1 MIPLQLTLEGLYSY
15 QKRQT
20 IDFQTLTEAG
30 LFGIF
35 GQVGSGKSSIL
46 EAISF
51 ALYGETERL
60 HSRDNRAYNMMNLKS
75 NRSYIEFDFIN
86 FENKKFRATREFKR
100 NSKNFEDVK
109 ASAVLYEWKNDTWVT
124 LETTKADEIIGLTY
138 ANFKR
143 TIIIPQGQFKEFLE
157 LGAKDRTVMMKEIF
171 GLERFDLQY
180 KIADLSNENKS
191 KTGFLEGQLQGYEEI
206 NEEHIS
212 RQKEIVKQQTEI
224 YNSITLEFKD
234 LEKKYLQQTT
244 LKADFE
250 LLGHKTELLKKL
262 EIQKI
267 EVDVLEKKTE
277 KYDQVF
283 KVFNPLL
290 SEKLKLEKL
299 QAVQV
304 EDQMQQKKI
313 LEKIEGEFTRVKKD
327 LETISPQFK
336 ALEENKIQEHDLN
349 LIVQMLAFSEEIK
362 KVKDRTK
369 NGGEKVNEVINEQVL
384 LEEKIALFT
393 KNSDDLKAKRIDA
406 DVLLNV
412 GKWFSTNQYLKESFL
427 NQSQK
432 VIDCKANIQQ
442 ISEELKSLKINE
454 KTYLED
460 FKSKM
465 ELLENQKKN
474 LNDQRNHLEVQQKL
488 AHFSTELHDGE
499 SCPLCGALD
508 HPNIV
513 EFTDV
518 KAEIE
523 NVESQLRDLEVEQK
537 AHHNES
543 SAIEKMLERKK
554 IFENQL
560 VAEEEV
566 CEKIKLNQKNH
577 LNAFEWKEFH
587 AENEAEFEQKRKEAI
602 HLEKQIEELSLK
614 ISVEQKNRQNSQQ
627 NLDKFK
633 KALQDLQLQ
642 ENKVE
647 TQISSNQSNLKFL
660 NWNDFK
666 DENRVKIE
674 ENLAQL
680 RISNRETEENY
691 QLLTRKE
698 TELSPKLAAQKAI
711 VDQLEKRIS
720 EIENE
725 IFSHHLLL
733 NEALLSLQFDT
744 VSDVQKILAEEIKVL
759 ENREKIHHF
768 KMEFGILTNSISELS
783 LKLKD
788 FTFDIEEFA
797 RLENDFETKKGET
810 QSAGETL
817 AKLKGEIDRL
827 EIEFK
832 KKEVLLKDL
841 DQLKKRAENL
851 KVMTNLF
858 KGAGF
863 VQYASSIYLRQLCDH
878 ANIRFHR
885 MTRNQLSL
893 QLNENNDFEIV
904 DYLNEGRKRSVKTL
918 SGGQAF
924 QVSLSLALALAE
936 SVQSHAIAERNFFF
950 IDEGFG
956 TQDPESVQVVFE
968 TLLSLQKENRIVG
981 IISHVEELKEKM
993 PVSLNITK
1001 DDERGSLIELV

>member
-224 YNSITLEFKD
+224 YNFISLEFKD

-560 VAEEEV
+560 VAEEEA

-614 ISVEQKNRQNSQQ
+614 ISTEQKNRQNSQQ

-725 IFSHHLLL
+725 ILSHHLLL

-744 VSDVQKILAEEIKVL
+744 VSDVQKILTEDIKVL
-759 ENREKIHHF
+759 ENREIIHHF
-768 KMEFGILTNSISELS
+768 KMEFGILTNGISELS

-788 FTFDIEEFA
+788 FTFDHEEFA

-832 KKEVLLKDL
+832 KKEVLLKEL
-841 DQLKKRAENL
+841 GQLKKRAENL

>member
-234 LEKKYLQQTT
+234 LEKKYLQQNT

-560 VAEEEV
+560 VAEEEA

-614 ISVEQKNRQNSQQ
+614 ISAEQKNRQNSQQ

-666 DENRVKIE
+666 DENRGKIE

-725 IFSHHLLL
+725 ILSHHLLL

-744 VSDVQKILAEEIKVL
+744 VSDVQKILEEEIKVL

>member
-234 LEKKYLQQTT
+234 LEKKYLQQNT

-299 QAVQV
+299 QAGQA
-304 EDQMQQKKI
+304 EDQTQQKKI

-587 AENEAEFEQKRKEAI
+587 AENEADFEQKRKEAI

-725 IFSHHLLL
+725 ILGHHLLL
-733 NEALLSLQFDT
+733 NKALLSLQYDT

-759 ENREKIHHF
+759 ENREIIHNF
-768 KMEFGILTNSISELS
+768 KMEFGILTNGISELS

-832 KKEVLLKDL
+832 KKEVLLKEL
-841 DQLKKRAENL
+841 GQLKKRAENL

>member
-234 LEKKYLQQTT
+234 LEKKYLKQTT

-465 ELLENQKKN
+465 ELLENQKIN

-560 VAEEEV
+560 VAEEEA

-577 LNAFEWKEFH
+577 LNAFEWQEFH

-725 IFSHHLLL
+725 ILSHHLLL

-744 VSDVQKILAEEIKVL
+744 VSDVQKILTEEIKVL
-759 ENREKIHHF
+759 ENREIIHHF

>member
-224 YNSITLEFKD
+224 YNFISLEFKD

-442 ISEELKSLKINE
+442 ISEELKALKINE

-560 VAEEEV
+560 VAEEEA

-614 ISVEQKNRQNSQQ
+614 ISAEQKNRQNSQQ

-725 IFSHHLLL
+725 ILSHHLLL
-733 NEALLSLQFDT
+733 NEALLSFQFDT
-744 VSDVQKILAEEIKVL
+744 VSDVQKILAEEIKVR
-759 ENREKIHHF
+759 ENREIIHSF

-832 KKEVLLKDL
+832 KKEVLLKEL

>member
-206 NEEHIS
+206 NEDYIS

-234 LEKKYLQQTT
+234 LEKKHLKQTT

-299 QAVQV
+299 QAVQA

-442 ISEELKSLKINE
+442 ISEELKVLKINE

-523 NVESQLRDLEVEQK
+523 NVESQLRDLGVEQK

-560 VAEEEV
+560 EAEEEA

-577 LNAFEWKEFH
+577 LNAFEWQEFMPKMKLNLSKN
-587 AENEAEFEQKRKEAI
+587 ARK
-602 HLEKQIEELSLK
+602 
-614 ISVEQKNRQNSQQ
+614 
-627 NLDKFK
+627 
-633 KALQDLQLQ
+633 
-642 ENKVE
+642 
-647 TQISSNQSNLKFL
+647 
-660 NWNDFK
+660 
-666 DENRVKIE
+666 
-674 ENLAQL
+674 
-680 RISNRETEENY
+680 
-691 QLLTRKE
+691 
-698 TELSPKLAAQKAI
+698 P
-711 VDQLEKRIS
+711 
-720 EIENE
+720 
-725 IFSHHLLL
+725 
-733 NEALLSLQFDT
+733 
-744 VSDVQKILAEEIKVL
+744 
-759 ENREKIHHF
+759 
-768 KMEFGILTNSISELS
+768 
-783 LKLKD
+783 
-788 FTFDIEEFA
+788 FT
-797 RLENDFETKKGET
+797 
-810 QSAGETL
+810 
-817 AKLKGEIDRL
+817 
-827 EIEFK
+827 
-832 KKEVLLKDL
+832 
-841 DQLKKRAENL
+841 
-851 KVMTNLF
+851 
-858 KGAGF
+858 
-863 VQYASSIYLRQLCDH
+863 
-878 ANIRFHR
+878 
-885 MTRNQLSL
+885 
-893 QLNENNDFEIV
+893 
-904 DYLNEGRKRSVKTL
+904 
-918 SGGQAF
+918 
-924 QVSLSLALALAE
+924 
-936 SVQSHAIAERNFFF
+936 
-950 IDEGFG
+950 
-956 TQDPESVQVVFE
+956 
-968 TLLSLQKENRIVG
+968 
-981 IISHVEELKEKM
+981 
-993 PVSLNITK
+993 
-1001 DDERGSLIELV
+1001 

>member
-224 YNSITLEFKD
+224 YNFISLEFKD

-442 ISEELKSLKINE
+442 ISEELKALKINE

-560 VAEEEV
+560 VAEEEA

-614 ISVEQKNRQNSQQ
+614 ISAEQKNRQNSQQ

-725 IFSHHLLL
+725 ILGHHLLL
-733 NEALLSLQFDT
+733 NEALHSLQFDT
-744 VSDVQKILAEEIKVL
+744 VSDVEKILEEEIKVL
-759 ENREKIHHF
+759 ENREIIHNF

-832 KKEVLLKDL
+832 KKEVLLKEL

>member
-250 LLGHKTELLKKL
+250 LLGHKTELRKKL

-267 EVDVLEKKTE
+267 EVDDLEQKTE
-277 KYDQVF
+277 KYEQVF

-290 SEKLKLEKL
+290 SEKWKLEKL
-299 QAVQV
+299 QAVQA
-304 EDQMQQKKI
+304 EDQIQQKKI
-313 LEKIEGEFTRVKKD
+313 LEKIESEFTRVKKD
-327 LETISPQFK
+327 LETILPQFK

-362 KVKDRTK
+362 KLKDRTK

-442 ISEELKSLKINE
+442 ISEELKALKINE

-560 VAEEEV
+560 VAEEEA
-566 CEKIKLNQKNH
+566 CENIKLNQKNH

-614 ISVEQKNRQNSQQ
+614 ISAEQKNRQNSQQ

-725 IFSHHLLL
+725 ILGHHLLL

-744 VSDVQKILAEEIKVL
+744 VSDVQKILAEDIKVL
-759 ENREKIHHF
+759 ENREIIHHF

-788 FTFDIEEFA
+788 FTFDHEEFA

-841 DQLKKRAENL
+841 AQLKKRAENL

>member
-206 NEEHIS
+206 NEDYIS

-442 ISEELKSLKINE
+442 ISEELKVLKINE

-560 VAEEEV
+560 VAEEEA

-577 LNAFEWKEFH
+577 LNAFEWQEFH

-614 ISVEQKNRQNSQQ
+614 ISTEQKNRQNSQQ

-725 IFSHHLLL
+725 ILSHHLLL
-733 NEALLSLQFDT
+733 NEALLSFQFDT
-744 VSDVQKILAEEIKVL
+744 VSDVQKILAEEIKVG
-759 ENREKIHHF
+759 ENREIIHSF

>member
-224 YNSITLEFKD
+224 YNFISLEFKD
-234 LEKKYLQQTT
+234 LEKKHLKQTT

-299 QAVQV
+299 QAGQA
-304 EDQMQQKKI
+304 EDQTQQKKI

-442 ISEELKSLKINE
+442 ISEELKVLKINE

-725 IFSHHLLL
+725 ILSHHLLL

-744 VSDVQKILAEEIKVL
+744 VSDVQKILTEDIKVL
-759 ENREKIHHF
+759 ENREIIHHF

>member
-1 MIPLQLTLEGLYSY
+1 M
-15 QKRQT
+15 
-20 IDFQTLTEAG
+20 
-30 LFGIF
+30 
-35 GQVGSGKSSIL
+35 
-46 EAISF
+46 
-51 ALYGETERL
+51 
-60 HSRDNRAYNMMNLKS
+60 
-75 NRSYIEFDFIN
+75 
-86 FENKKFRATREFKR
+86 
-100 NSKNFEDVK
+100 
-109 ASAVLYEWKNDTWVT
+109 
-124 LETTKADEIIGLTY
+124 
-138 ANFKR
+138 
-143 TIIIPQGQFKEFLE
+143 
-157 LGAKDRTVMMKEIF
+157 
-171 GLERFDLQY
+171 
-180 KIADLSNENKS
+180 
-191 KTGFLEGQLQGYEEI
+191 
-206 NEEHIS
+206 
-212 RQKEIVKQQTEI
+212 
-224 YNSITLEFKD
+224 
-234 LEKKYLQQTT
+234 EKKQLGLVLSGGGTKGIAHAGV
-244 LKADFE
+244 LKF
-250 LLGHKTELLKKL
+250 
-262 EIQKI
+262 
-267 EVDVLEKKTE
+267 
-277 KYDQVF
+277 
-283 KVFNPLL
+283 
-290 SEKLKLEKL
+290 
-299 QAVQV
+299 
-304 EDQMQQKKI
+304 
-313 LEKIEGEFTRVKKD
+313 
-327 LETISPQFK
+327 
-336 ALEENKIQEHDLN
+336 LEENKIQEHDLN

-442 ISEELKSLKINE
+442 ISEELTALKINE
-454 KTYLED
+454 KSYLED

-560 VAEEEV
+560 EAEEEA

-733 NEALLSLQFDT
+733 NEALLSFQFDT
-744 VSDVQKILAEEIKVL
+744 VSDVQKILAEEIKVG
-759 ENREKIHHF
+759 ENREIIHSF

-788 FTFDIEEFA
+788 FTFDHEEFV
-797 RLENDFETKKGET
+797 RLENDFEMKKGET
-810 QSAGETL
+810 RSSGETL

-832 KKEVLLKDL
+832 KKEVLLKEL
-841 DQLKKRAENL
+841 GQLKKRAENL

>member
-299 QAVQV
+299 QAGQA
-304 EDQMQQKKI
+304 EDQTQQKKI

-432 VIDCKANIQQ
+432 VIDCKANIRQ
-442 ISEELKSLKINE
+442 ISEELKVLKINE

-560 VAEEEV
+560 VAEEEA

-577 LNAFEWKEFH
+577 LNAFEWQEFH

-698 TELSPKLAAQKAI
+698 TELSPTLAAQKAI

-725 IFSHHLLL
+725 ILSHHLLL
-733 NEALLSLQFDT
+733 NEALLSFQFDT

-832 KKEVLLKDL
+832 KKEVLLKEL
-841 DQLKKRAENL
+841 GQLKKRAENL

-878 ANIRFHR
+878 ANVRFHR

>member
-206 NEEHIS
+206 NEDYIS

-224 YNSITLEFKD
+224 YNFISLEFKD
-234 LEKKYLQQTT
+234 LEKKYLKQTT

-442 ISEELKSLKINE
+442 ISEELKVLKINE

-614 ISVEQKNRQNSQQ
+614 ISTEQKNRQNSQQ

-725 IFSHHLLL
+725 ILSHHLLL

-744 VSDVQKILAEEIKVL
+744 VSDVQKILEEEIKVL

-878 ANIRFHR
+878 ANVRFHR

-904 DYLNEGRKRSVKTL
+904 DYLNEGHKRSVKTL

>member
-250 LLGHKTELLKKL
+250 LLRHKTELLKKL

-442 ISEELKSLKINE
+442 ISEEFKALKINE

-465 ELLENQKKN
+465 ELLENQKIN

-560 VAEEEV
+560 EAEEEA

-614 ISVEQKNRQNSQQ
+614 ISTEQKNRQNSQQ

-733 NEALLSLQFDT
+733 NEALLSFQFDT
-744 VSDVQKILAEEIKVL
+744 VSDVQKILAEEIKVG
-759 ENREKIHHF
+759 ENREIIHSF

-788 FTFDIEEFA
+788 FTFDHEEFA

-832 KKEVLLKDL
+832 KKEVLLKEL
-841 DQLKKRAENL
+841 GQLKKRAENL

>member
-442 ISEELKSLKINE
+442 ISEELKVLKINE

-587 AENEAEFEQKRKEAI
+587 AENEADFEQKRKEAI

-614 ISVEQKNRQNSQQ
+614 ISAEQKNRQNSQQ

-725 IFSHHLLL
+725 ILSHHLLL
-733 NEALLSLQFDT
+733 NEALLSFQFDT

>member
-299 QAVQV
+299 QAGQA
-304 EDQMQQKKI
+304 EDQTQQKKI

-442 ISEELKSLKINE
+442 ISEELKALKINE

-560 VAEEEV
+560 VAEEEA

-725 IFSHHLLL
+725 ILGHHLLL
-733 NEALLSLQFDT
+733 NEALHSLQFDT
-744 VSDVQKILAEEIKVL
+744 VSDVEKILEEEIKVL
-759 ENREKIHHF
+759 ENREIIHNF

-788 FTFDIEEFA
+788 FTFDHEEFA

-832 KKEVLLKDL
+832 KKEVLLKEL
-841 DQLKKRAENL
+841 GQLKKRAENL

>member
-206 NEEHIS
+206 NEDYIS

-224 YNSITLEFKD
+224 YNFISLEFKD

-250 LLGHKTELLKKL
+250 LLRHKTELLKKL

-267 EVDVLEKKTE
+267 EVDDLEKKTE

-299 QAVQV
+299 QAGQA
-304 EDQMQQKKI
+304 EDQTQQKKI

-427 NQSQK
+427 TQSQK

-560 VAEEEV
+560 EAEEEA

-577 LNAFEWKEFH
+577 LNAFEWKEFY

-725 IFSHHLLL
+725 ILSHHLLL

-744 VSDVQKILAEEIKVL
+744 VSDVQKILEEEIKVL

-768 KMEFGILTNSISELS
+768 KMELGILTSSISELS

-788 FTFDIEEFA
+788 FTFDHEEFV
-797 RLENDFETKKGET
+797 RLENDFEMKKGET
-810 QSAGETL
+810 RSSGETL

-832 KKEVLLKDL
+832 KKEVLLKEL
-841 DQLKKRAENL
+841 GQLKKRAENL

-968 TLLSLQKENRIVG
+968 TLLGLQKENRIVG

>member
-109 ASAVLYEWKNDTWVT
+109 ASAVLYEWKNDIWVT

-206 NEEHIS
+206 NEDYIS

-224 YNSITLEFKD
+224 YNFISLEFKD
-234 LEKKYLQQTT
+234 LEKKYLKQTT

-442 ISEELKSLKINE
+442 ISEELKVLKINE

-560 VAEEEV
+560 VAEEEA

-614 ISVEQKNRQNSQQ
+614 ISTEQKNRQNSQQ

-744 VSDVQKILAEEIKVL
+744 VSDVQKILAEEIKVG
-759 ENREKIHHF
+759 ENREIIHSF

>member
-224 YNSITLEFKD
+224 YNFISLEFKD

-250 LLGHKTELLKKL
+250 LLRHKTELLKKL

-442 ISEELKSLKINE
+442 ISEELTALKINE

-460 FKSKM
+460 LKSKM
-465 ELLENQKKN
+465 ELLENQKIN

-488 AHFSTELHDGE
+488 VHFSTELHDGE

-518 KAEIE
+518 KAVIE
-523 NVESQLRDLEVEQK
+523 NVENQFRDLEVEQK

-587 AENEAEFEQKRKEAI
+587 AENEADFEQKRKEAI

-614 ISVEQKNRQNSQQ
+614 ISTEQKNRQNSQQ

-666 DENRVKIE
+666 DENRGKIE

-725 IFSHHLLL
+725 ILSHHLLL
-733 NEALLSLQFDT
+733 NEALHSLQFDT

-759 ENREKIHHF
+759 ENREIIHNF

-788 FTFDIEEFA
+788 FTFDHEEFA

-841 DQLKKRAENL
+841 AQLKKRAENL

>member
-234 LEKKYLQQTT
+234 LEKKYLQQNT

-587 AENEAEFEQKRKEAI
+587 AENEADFEQKRKEAI

-614 ISVEQKNRQNSQQ
+614 ISTEQKNRQNSQQ

-666 DENRVKIE
+666 DENRGKIE

-725 IFSHHLLL
+725 ILSHHLLL

-744 VSDVQKILAEEIKVL
+744 VSDVQKILEEEIKVL

>member
-206 NEEHIS
+206 NEDYIS

-250 LLGHKTELLKKL
+250 LLRHKTELLKKL

-267 EVDVLEKKTE
+267 EVDDLEKKTE

-442 ISEELKSLKINE
+442 ISEELKVLKINE

-465 ELLENQKKN
+465 ELLENQKIN

-560 VAEEEV
+560 VAEEEA

-725 IFSHHLLL
+725 ILSHHLLL
-733 NEALLSLQFDT
+733 NEALLSFQFDT
-744 VSDVQKILAEEIKVL
+744 VSDVQKILAEEIKVG
-759 ENREKIHHF
+759 ENREIIHSF

-832 KKEVLLKDL
+832 KKEVLLKEL
-841 DQLKKRAENL
+841 GQLKKRAENL

>member
-290 SEKLKLEKL
+290 SEKRKLEKL
-299 QAVQV
+299 QAGQA
-304 EDQMQQKKI
+304 EDQTQQKKI

-442 ISEELKSLKINE
+442 ISEELKVLKINE

-560 VAEEEV
+560 VAEEEA

-577 LNAFEWKEFH
+577 LNAFEWQEFH

-614 ISVEQKNRQNSQQ
+614 ISTEQKNRQNSQQ

-725 IFSHHLLL
+725 ILSHHLLL

-744 VSDVQKILAEEIKVL
+744 VSDVQKILAEEIKVD
-759 ENREKIHHF
+759 ENREIIHNF

>member
-234 LEKKYLQQTT
+234 LEKKYLKQTT
-244 LKADFE
+244 LKTDFE

-384 LEEKIALFT
+384 LEEKIALFS
-393 KNSDDLKAKRIDA
+393 KNSDDLKAERIDA

-465 ELLENQKKN
+465 ELLENQKRN

-560 VAEEEV
+560 VAEEEA

-733 NEALLSLQFDT
+733 NEALLSFQFDT

-832 KKEVLLKDL
+832 KKEVLLKEL
-841 DQLKKRAENL
+841 GQLKKRAENL

>member
-299 QAVQV
+299 QAGQA
-304 EDQMQQKKI
+304 EDQTQQKKI

-465 ELLENQKKN
+465 ELLENQKIN

-560 VAEEEV
+560 VAEEEA

-733 NEALLSLQFDT
+733 NEALLSFQFDT
-744 VSDVQKILAEEIKVL
+744 VSDVQKILAEEIKVG
-759 ENREKIHHF
+759 ENREIIHNF

-832 KKEVLLKDL
+832 KKEVLLKEL
-841 DQLKKRAENL
+841 GQLKKRAENL

>member
-206 NEEHIS
+206 NEDYIS

-224 YNSITLEFKD
+224 YNFISLEFKD
-234 LEKKYLQQTT
+234 LEKKYLKQTT

-299 QAVQV
+299 QAVQA

-384 LEEKIALFT
+384 LDEKIALFT

-560 VAEEEV
+560 EAEEEA

-577 LNAFEWKEFH
+577 LNAFEWQEFH

-733 NEALLSLQFDT
+733 NEALLSFQFDT
-744 VSDVQKILAEEIKVL
+744 VSDVQKILAEEIKVG
-759 ENREKIHHF
+759 ENREIIHNF

-788 FTFDIEEFA
+788 FTFDHEEFV

-832 KKEVLLKDL
+832 KKEVLLKEL
-841 DQLKKRAENL
+841 GQLKKRAENL

>member
-234 LEKKYLQQTT
+234 LEKKYLKQTT

-304 EDQMQQKKI
+304 EDQTQQKKI

-442 ISEELKSLKINE
+442 ISEELKVLKINE

-614 ISVEQKNRQNSQQ
+614 ISAEQKNRQNSQQ

-725 IFSHHLLL
+725 ILSHHLLL

-744 VSDVQKILAEEIKVL
+744 VSDVQKILEEEIKVL

>member
-234 LEKKYLQQTT
+234 LEKKYLKQTT

-442 ISEELKSLKINE
+442 ISEELKALKINE

-614 ISVEQKNRQNSQQ
+614 ISAEQKNRQNSQQ

-725 IFSHHLLL
+725 ILSHHLLL

-759 ENREKIHHF
+759 ENREIIHNF

>member
-206 NEEHIS
+206 NEDYIS

-224 YNSITLEFKD
+224 YNSISLEFKKKK
-234 LEKKYLQQTT
+234 KKYLQQTT

-267 EVDVLEKKTE
+267 EVDDLEKKTE

-369 NGGEKVNEVINEQVL
+369 KGGEKVNEVINEQVL

-560 VAEEEV
+560 VAEEEA

-614 ISVEQKNRQNSQQ
+614 ISAEQKNRQNSQQ

-725 IFSHHLLL
+725 ILSHHLLL

-744 VSDVQKILAEEIKVL
+744 VSDVQKILAEEIKVG
-759 ENREKIHHF
+759 ENREIIHNF

-832 KKEVLLKDL
+832 KKEVLLKEL
-841 DQLKKRAENL
+841 GQLKKRAENL

>member
-234 LEKKYLQQTT
+234 LEKKHLKQTT

-560 VAEEEV
+560 VAEEEA

-577 LNAFEWKEFH
+577 LNAFEWQEFH

-725 IFSHHLLL
+725 ILSHHLLL

-759 ENREKIHHF
+759 ENREIIHNF
-768 KMEFGILTNSISELS
+768 KMEFGILTNGISELS

-788 FTFDIEEFA
+788 FTFDHEEFV

-832 KKEVLLKDL
+832 KKEVLLKEL
-841 DQLKKRAENL
+841 GQLKKRAENL

>member
-206 NEEHIS
+206 NEDYIS

-299 QAVQV
+299 QAGQA
-304 EDQMQQKKI
+304 EDQTQQKKI

-560 VAEEEV
+560 VAEEEA

-577 LNAFEWKEFH
+577 LNAFEWQEFH

-725 IFSHHLLL
+725 ILSHHLLL

>member
-206 NEEHIS
+206 NEDYIS

-234 LEKKYLQQTT
+234 LEKKHLKQTT

-267 EVDVLEKKTE
+267 EVDDLEKKTE

-442 ISEELKSLKINE
+442 ISEELKALKINE

-560 VAEEEV
+560 VAEEEA

-577 LNAFEWKEFH
+577 LNAFEWQEFH

-725 IFSHHLLL
+725 ILSHHLLL

-759 ENREKIHHF
+759 ENREIIHHF

-788 FTFDIEEFA
+788 FTFDHEEFA

-832 KKEVLLKDL
+832 KKEVLLKEL
-841 DQLKKRAENL
+841 GQLKKRAENL

>member
-206 NEEHIS
+206 NEDYIS

-442 ISEELKSLKINE
+442 ISEELKALKINE

-614 ISVEQKNRQNSQQ
+614 ISAEQKNRQNSQQ

-725 IFSHHLLL
+725 ILSHHLLL
-733 NEALLSLQFDT
+733 NEALLSFQFDT
-744 VSDVQKILAEEIKVL
+744 VSDVQKILAEEIKVG
-759 ENREKIHHF
+759 ENREIIHNF

-788 FTFDIEEFA
+788 FTFDHEEFA

-832 KKEVLLKDL
+832 KKEVLLKEL
-841 DQLKKRAENL
+841 GQLKKRAENL

>member
-234 LEKKYLQQTT
+234 LEKKYLKQTT

-267 EVDVLEKKTE
+267 EVDDLEKKTE

-442 ISEELKSLKINE
+442 ISEELKALKINE

-560 VAEEEV
+560 VAEEEA

-744 VSDVQKILAEEIKVL
+744 VSDVQKILAEEIKVG
-759 ENREKIHHF
+759 ENREIIHSF

-788 FTFDIEEFA
+788 FSFDHEEFA

>member
-109 ASAVLYEWKNDTWVT
+109 ASAVLYEWKNDIWVT

-206 NEEHIS
+206 NEEHLS

-234 LEKKYLQQTT
+234 LEKKHLKQTT

-299 QAVQV
+299 QAVQA

-442 ISEELKSLKINE
+442 ISEELKVLKINE

-560 VAEEEV
+560 VAEEEA

-577 LNAFEWKEFH
+577 LNAFEWQEFH

-614 ISVEQKNRQNSQQ
+614 ISTEQKNRQNSQQ

-725 IFSHHLLL
+725 ILSHHLLL
-733 NEALLSLQFDT
+733 NEALLSFQFDT
-744 VSDVQKILAEEIKVL
+744 VSDVQKILAEEIKVG
-759 ENREKIHHF
+759 ENREIIHSF

-832 KKEVLLKDL
+832 KKEVLLKEL
-841 DQLKKRAENL
+841 GQLKKRAENL

>member
-234 LEKKYLQQTT
+234 LEKKYLQQNT

-465 ELLENQKKN
+465 ELLENQKIN

-560 VAEEEV
+560 EAEEEA

-577 LNAFEWKEFH
+577 LNAFEWQEFH

-666 DENRVKIE
+666 DENRGKIE

-725 IFSHHLLL
+725 ILSHHLLL

-744 VSDVQKILAEEIKVL
+744 VSDVQKILEEEIKVL

>member
-224 YNSITLEFKD
+224 YNFISLEFKD
-234 LEKKYLQQTT
+234 LEKKYLKQTT

-442 ISEELKSLKINE
+442 ISEELKALKINE

-560 VAEEEV
+560 VAEEEA

-587 AENEAEFEQKRKEAI
+587 AENEADFEQKRKEAI

-725 IFSHHLLL
+725 ILSHHLLL
-733 NEALLSLQFDT
+733 NEALLSFQFDT
-744 VSDVQKILAEEIKVL
+744 VSDVQKILAEEIKVG
-759 ENREKIHHF
+759 ENREIIHNF

>member
-234 LEKKYLQQTT
+234 LEKKYLQQNT

-267 EVDVLEKKTE
+267 EVDDLEKKTE

-299 QAVQV
+299 QAVQA

-442 ISEELKSLKINE
+442 ISEELTALKINE
-454 KTYLED
+454 KSYLED

-465 ELLENQKKN
+465 ELLENQKIN

-560 VAEEEV
+560 VAEEEA

-577 LNAFEWKEFH
+577 LNAFEWQEFH
-587 AENEAEFEQKRKEAI
+587 AENEADFEQKRKEAI

-725 IFSHHLLL
+725 ILSHHLLL

-744 VSDVQKILAEEIKVL
+744 VSDVQKILEEEIKVL

-768 KMEFGILTNSISELS
+768 KMEFGILTNGISELS

-788 FTFDIEEFA
+788 FTFDHEEFV

-832 KKEVLLKDL
+832 KKEVLLKEL
-841 DQLKKRAENL
+841 GQLKKRAENL

>member
-234 LEKKYLQQTT
+234 LEKKYLKQTT

-442 ISEELKSLKINE
+442 ISEELKVLKINE

-465 ELLENQKKN
+465 ELLENQKIN

-725 IFSHHLLL
+725 ILSHHLLL
-733 NEALLSLQFDT
+733 NEALLSFQFDT
-744 VSDVQKILAEEIKVL
+744 VSDVQKILEEEIKVL

-788 FTFDIEEFA
+788 FTFDHEEFA

>member
-206 NEEHIS
+206 NEDHIS

-224 YNSITLEFKD
+224 YNFISLEFKD
-234 LEKKYLQQTT
+234 LEKKYLKQTT

-299 QAVQV
+299 QAVQA

-442 ISEELKSLKINE
+442 ISEEFKALKINE

-614 ISVEQKNRQNSQQ
+614 ISTEQKNRQNSQQ

-725 IFSHHLLL
+725 ILSHHLLL

-744 VSDVQKILAEEIKVL
+744 VSDVQKILAEEIKVG
-759 ENREKIHHF
+759 ENREIIHNF

>member
-206 NEEHIS
+206 NEDYIS

-234 LEKKYLQQTT
+234 LEKKHLKQTT

-412 GKWFSTNQYLKESFL
+412 GKWFSTSQYLKESFL

-465 ELLENQKKN
+465 ELLENQKIN

-523 NVESQLRDLEVEQK
+523 NVENQLRDLEVEQK

-577 LNAFEWKEFH
+577 LNAFNWKEFH

-614 ISVEQKNRQNSQQ
+614 ISAEQKNWQNYQQ

-647 TQISSNQSNLKFL
+647 TQISSNQSNLKSL

-698 TELSPKLAAQKAI
+698 TELSPTLAAQKAI

-725 IFSHHLLL
+725 ILSHHLLL

-744 VSDVQKILAEEIKVL
+744 VSDVQKILEEEIKVL

-788 FTFDIEEFA
+788 FSFDHEEFV

-832 KKEVLLKDL
+832 KKEVLLKEL
-841 DQLKKRAENL
+841 GQLKKRAENL